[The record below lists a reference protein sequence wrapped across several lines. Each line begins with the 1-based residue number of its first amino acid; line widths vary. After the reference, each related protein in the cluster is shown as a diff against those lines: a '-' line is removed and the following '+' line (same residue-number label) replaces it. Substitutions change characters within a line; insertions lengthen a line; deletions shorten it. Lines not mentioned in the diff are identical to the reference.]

1 MYIRSDLAK
10 ATHDDKLRAAARH
23 HLRGRAYAAR
33 RAGNRGNPVPRLAFL
48 RALRAPPGRGLL
60 GGTVQYTMTAR
71 TGPSTGRAL
80 GGRSVDAGSWAV
92 REHAPHSLRLRE
104 ARFR

>member
-1 MYIRSDLAK
+1 MAATRRETIMYILNDLAK

-48 RALRAPPGRGLL
+48 RARRAVGA
-60 GGTVQYTMTAR
+60 Y
-71 TGPSTGRAL
+71 
-80 GGRSVDAGSWAV
+80 
-92 REHAPHSLRLRE
+92 
-104 ARFR
+104 